1 MALIFRSL
9 IVLMLLALPGQADTL
24 RGRAVAVDGDTLT
37 LAGQKV
43 RLFGVDA
50 PEMDQMCDRKGQIWA
65 CGVMARDM
73 LAELVAAGRVSCDVV
88 DTDRYGRAV
97 AVCGLGDQDVGAQM
111 VRQGGAIAYRR
122 YSGRYVNAENAAR
135 RDGLGIWTSVMLSP
149 EEYRHAGDQ
158 PEAVPVADC
167 AIKGNIGSSGKHI
180 YHLPGQAD
188 YAATRINTAKGERW
202 FCSEAEARAAGFR
215 RAAR

>member
-1 MALIFRSL
+1 MMLIFRSL
-9 IVLMLLALPGQADTL
+9 IVLVLLALPAVADTL

-50 PEMDQMCDRKGQIWA
+50 PEMGQMCDRKGKVWA
-65 CGVMARDM
+65 CGAMARDM
-73 LAELVAAGRVSCDVV
+73 LADVVAAGRLSCDVV
-88 DTDRYGRAV
+88 DRDRYGRAV
-97 AVCGLGDQDVGAQM
+97 AVCAQGDRDVGAEM

-122 YSGRYVNAENAAR
+122 YSERYVNAENAAR

-149 EEYRHAGDQ
+149 EAHRRAGDQ
-158 PEAVPVADC
+158 PEAAPAGDC
-167 AIKGNIGSSGKHI
+167 AIKGNIGASGKHI